1 MASSLGCLKS
11 LSGFQLRP
19 ISSSVGQ
26 ALEDTWVWELEV
38 NSPGLGSM
46 KLGREVSSFELL
58 SKEMEDDCPGQAQGE
73 SQRQHLVRPE
83 DMSMRYQELV
93 A

>member
-1 MASSLGCLKS
+1 
-11 LSGFQLRP
+11 
-19 ISSSVGQ
+19 
-26 ALEDTWVWELEV
+26 
-38 NSPGLGSM
+38 M